1 MGAKTA
7 FQQIAPLKENITPS
21 LPITD
26 TPPPTKHIENR
37 AIRDTQIIEIRGRHR
52 LIDEILQP
60 GLEVAIPIRDRGIDL
75 IVYAD
80 LLEHVLTFAARPIQ
94 MKASSEQS
102 FGLYRKYSRFPGL
115 IIAYVW
121 HLAAP
126 ARAITYALTYPEALQ
141 IAEAMGWTATSSW
154 IEGGGYSTQAPSA
167 KLIALLEPH
176 RMTPKAWW
184 QKITE

>member
-1 MGAKTA
+1 MET
-7 FQQIAPLKENITPS
+7 NITSSPS
-21 LPITD
+21 IAATAARP
-26 TPPPTKHIENR
+26 KR
-37 AIRDTQIIEIRGRHR
+37 AERNATRDTQIIEIRGRHR

-60 GLEVAIPIRDRGIDL
+60 GLEVALPIRDRGIDL

-80 LLEHVLTFAARPIQ
+80 LLEHVPTFAARPIQ

-126 ARAITYALTYPEALQ
+126 ARAVTFALTYSEAYG
-141 IAEAMGWTATSSW
+141 IAEQIGWTKTSSW
-154 IEGGGYSTQAPSA
+154 IEGGGYSTQSPSA
-167 KLIALLEPH
+167 MLIELLEPH

-184 QKITE
+184 HKITQST